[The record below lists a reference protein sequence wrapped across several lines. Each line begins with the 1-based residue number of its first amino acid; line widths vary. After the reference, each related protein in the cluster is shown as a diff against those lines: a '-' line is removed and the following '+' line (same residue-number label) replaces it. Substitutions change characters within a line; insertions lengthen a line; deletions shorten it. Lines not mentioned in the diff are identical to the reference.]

1 VPVVDVGAA
10 RLIRSLPWFE
20 TDDGAIGHLA
30 AEHLLERGFRQF
42 AFAGERVIAADATIS
57 NGLNEND
64 RTRNRYTGIRGGW
77 SKLHDTPHM
86 VGKMPT
92 GGNLLFLDSH
102 AEFRKFPKMN
112 VRTDGDPTF
121 WW

>member
-1 VPVVDVGAA
+1 MPVVDVGAA